1 MLNMKPKNMSVVD
14 DMEIIQNN
22 NIMLISHAN
31 HQKINLHVRLLF
43 LYGCLVT
50 PI

>member
-14 DMEIIQNN
+14 DIEIRQNN
-22 NIMLISHAN
+22 NIMLISHVN
-31 HQKINLHVRLLF
+31 QQKINIHVRLLF
-43 LYGCLVT
+43 LYGCPVT